1 MSSEDINH
9 MGARMP
15 TVITL
20 NEVGAAVS
28 PPASKNSPVRP
39 WLSAAERGRYPY
51 TINPERETVIMF
63 ERGLSNFTIVAFYPG
78 YKG

>member
-51 TINPERETVIMF
+51 TINPGR
-63 ERGLSNFTIVAFYPG
+63 RQLLCLNGD
-78 YKG
+78 